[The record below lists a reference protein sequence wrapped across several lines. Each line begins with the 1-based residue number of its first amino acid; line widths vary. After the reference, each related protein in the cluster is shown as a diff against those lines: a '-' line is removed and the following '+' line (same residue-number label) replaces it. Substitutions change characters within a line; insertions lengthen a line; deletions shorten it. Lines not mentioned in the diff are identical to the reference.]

1 MTELPNSERRRFPRI
16 PSRLNEHEVAA
27 IRKMK
32 QDDPSITPQ
41 ELATRFRVSISH
53 MRNILNG
60 LSWRPPEENG
70 DIRDDR
76 RRYARL
82 PSRLTP
88 EEVATI
94 RKLKQENPRLTA
106 RELAVRFK
114 VSATHIYDIWKGR
127 TWRGHTASTG
137 IDSRSKDLA

>member
-1 MTELPNSERRRFPRI
+1 MDNITNQMQEKERRKYHRL
-16 PSRLNEHEVAA
+16 PSRLNEQEVAA

-32 QDDPSITPQ
+32 ADDPDVTPH
-41 ELATRFRVSISH
+41 ELAERFGVSISH

-60 LSWRPPEENG
+60 LSWRPANQDG
-70 DIRDDR
+70 DASPDTER
-76 RRYARL
+76 RRFRRV

-94 RKLKQENPRLTA
+94 RRLKTENPALTA

-114 VSATHIYDIWKGR
+114 VSATHIYDIWKGA
-127 TWRGHTASTG
+127 TWRQ
-137 IDSRSKDLA
+137 RSEKRAL

>member
-1 MTELPNSERRRFPRI
+1 MNEQKNQERRRFPRI

-32 QDDPSITPQ
+32 QDDPDITPQ

-60 LSWRPPEENG
+60 LSWRPREDG
-70 DIRDDR
+70 SSVQDDR
-76 RRYARL
+76 RRYSRI

-88 EEVATI
+88 EEVETI
-94 RKLKQENPRLTA
+94 RRLKQENPRLTA

-127 TWRGHTASTG
+127 TWRSGSQP
-137 IDSRSKDLA
+137 